1 MPSCWPRF
9 PPCLW
14 APSLDH
20 TQSTT
25 TKTVMEQHLQFCSCS
40 FHARHLDS
48 TLQPRLHSPAHVQ
61 LEGALELSYNQW
73 NVHKCD
79 MRPCINLAYKNFRL
93 LCVFSSSTSLLQ
105 ICVVTWKP
113 QTEDAASPKWK
124 RLGVLNHHLK
134 ESCMAITNTTFGHY
148 VKEKLITM
156 VWSHRGSV
164 VNLLNQLI
172 FPNINMM
179 KLFSPHYLQS
189 DM

>member
-79 MRPCINLAYKNFRL
+79 MRPCINLAYKL
-93 LCVFSSSTSLLQ
+93 QAALCFFFF
-105 ICVVTWKP
+105 
-113 QTEDAASPKWK
+113 
-124 RLGVLNHHLK
+124 H
-134 ESCMAITNTTFGHY
+134 
-148 VKEKLITM
+148 
-156 VWSHRGSV
+156 
-164 VNLLNQLI
+164 QLVAD
-172 FPNINMM
+172 MR
-179 KLFSPHYLQS
+179 S
-189 DM
+189 DMEATDWRCSVPQMEKTWGPESPLERKLHGNYKHHFWTLCEGEINYYGVKSQRLCS

>member
-25 TKTVMEQHLQFCSCS
+25 TKTVMEQRLQFCSCS

-48 TLQPRLHSPAHVQ
+48 TLQPMCSLRVPWNLVTTSEMCTNVTWDHVYTWHTKTS
-61 LEGALELSYNQW
+61 GCS
-73 NVHKCD
+73 
-79 MRPCINLAYKNFRL
+79 
-93 LCVFSSSTSLLQ
+93 VFSSSTSLLQ

-113 QTEDAASPKWK
+113 QTEDAASPKRK